1 MLRDHRLRYLIVGA
15 VCAGVHNAIMIAGA
29 AVGAHYALS
38 SAVSYATVVVI
49 GFLLHSYFTFT
60 VTAAWGSFAR
70 YAAGMLLNYPFWVA
84 LMFLFCDVARLP
96 MTIAAPAGTVVML
109 VWNFAVSRWAILR
122 RPPPTA
128 ASAPAATPTRE
139 AP

>member
-15 VCAGVHNAIMIAGA
+15 SCAGTHNAIMIAGA
-29 AVGAHYALS
+29 ALGAHYALS

-49 GFLLHSYFTFT
+49 GFLLHSHFTFS
-60 VTAAWGSFAR
+60 VTARWSSFAK
-70 YAAGMLLNYPFWVA
+70 YAAGMLLNYPIWVA
-84 LMFLFCDVARLP
+84 LMFLFCDVGRLP

-122 RPPPTA
+122 RPPAEAP
-128 ASAPAATPTRE
+128 SAPVAAPTRE
-139 AP
+139 AR